1 MAMRYASA
9 FLLFSLVIFSE
20 TSLLANERREVF
32 YSVKK
37 DLLGE
42 YFDVAVYVEKSSV
55 SPPSLHIINV
65 YGESEAGRACV
76 KEEYFILGMKENITH
91 GETFHY
97 CIGFVSEQ
105 SLQMGYMHQDEV
117 YSSDR
122 KTFAQIIRLLNEIS
136 EGENSKFPNA
146 IAIFEKIIRTSSLV
160 AESKQKLDNRAY
172 WKSGRVS
179 IDGIAIR
186 LSQSENGNYIKSEF
200 IKKFDQEEK

>member
-1 MAMRYASA
+1 MIYKKISIPLGATIYQ
-9 FLLFSLVIFSE
+9 LVKISSFVH
-20 TSLLANERREVF
+20 A
-32 YSVKK
+32 
-37 DLLGE
+37 
-42 YFDVAVYVEKSSV
+42 YV
-55 SPPSLHIINV
+55 LRTLI
-65 YGESEAGRACV
+65 
-76 KEEYFILGMKENITH
+76 
-91 GETFHY
+91 
-97 CIGFVSEQ
+97 EQ

-122 KTFAQIIRLLNEIS
+122 KTFAQIIRLLNEIY
-136 EGENSKFPNA
+136 EGGNSKFPNA